1 MCRQKAAVYS
11 ETEDNMALTIMNE
24 AERCLHC
31 RIPMC
36 RKGCPISTPIPEVIE
51 KFREGK
57 LMEAG
62 RQLFENNPMSVFCSV
77 VCDHQSQ
84 CAGHC
89 VLGRKGS
96 PVAFYNIERYVSD
109 AFLDRVKLTPGQKK
123 GKKAAVLGAGP
134 AGMTVAV
141 ILAHN
146 GYDVTIF
153 DDNTA
158 IGGMLRYGIPEFR
171 LSKTVI
177 DRYKKLMDQLE
188 IRFRPNTVLGEALT
202 IDNLFRDGYAAVFV
216 GTGVWRPKTLGIEGE
231 SLPNVHFGIS
241 YLANPDAFVL
251 GENVAVIGM
260 GNVAMDVA
268 RTAIRHGAL
277 NVTLYA
283 RSKRI
288 AASEHEMDYA
298 RLDGARFEFGQAI
311 EKIEPE
317 GPVFK
322 TALFDENDQ
331 VTGYEKERN
340 HVRADSVILAVSQ
353 APKNKLILTTA
364 GLEGNEKGLLIT
376 DENCMCTVPGV
387 FAAGDVVHGSRT
399 VVQAAEEAKR
409 AAYAMMAYMEK

>member
-1 MCRQKAAVYS
+1 MIHSHVNPRRKTV
-11 ETEDNMALTIMNE
+11 ALTIINE
-24 AERCLHC
+24 ANRCLQC
-31 RIPMC
+31 KVPMC
-36 RKGCPISTPIPEVIE
+36 QKGCPISTPIPQIIAEF
-51 KFREGK
+51 KEGK
-57 LMEAG
+57 VMDAG
-62 RQLFENNPMSVFCSV
+62 KQLFKNNPMSVFCAI
-77 VCDHQSQ
+77 VCDHQAQ

-96 PVAFYNIERYVSD
+96 PVHFYNIEKFVSD
-109 AFLDRVKLTPGQKK
+109 AYLDRVKFEKPEKK
-123 GKKAAVLGAGP
+123 GKTVAVLGAGP
-134 AGMTVAV
+134 AGLTAAV
-141 ILAHN
+141 ILAQN

-153 DDNTA
+153 DDNDH

-171 LSKTVI
+171 LPKTII
-177 DRYKKLMDQLE
+177 DRYKKLMDKLDIQY
-188 IRFRPNTVLGEALT
+188 RPNTAIGAALT
-202 IDNLFRDGYAAVFV
+202 IDNLFRDGYASVFV

-231 SLPNVHFGIS
+231 SLPHVHFGIS
-241 YLANPDAFVL
+241 YLATPDAFQL
-251 GENVAVIGM
+251 GENVAIIGM

-268 RTAIRHGAL
+268 RTALRHGAQ

-298 RLDGARFEFGQAI
+298 KLDGAQFEFGQAI

-322 TALFDENDQ
+322 VAIFDENDK
-331 VTGYEKERN
+331 VIGYEDELN
-340 HVRADSVILAVSQ
+340 HVKADSVILAVSQ

-387 FAAGDVVHGSRT
+387 FAAGDVVTGSNT
-399 VVQAAEEAKR
+399 VVAAAAEAKK
-409 AAYAMMAYMEK
+409 AAYAMMEYMENH

>member
-1 MCRQKAAVYS
+1 
-11 ETEDNMALTIMNE
+11 MND
-24 AERCLHC
+24 AERCLQC

-36 RKGCPISTPIPEVIE
+36 KKGCPIATPIPEIIA
-51 KFREGK
+51 KFKDGK
-57 LMEAG
+57 IMEAG
-62 RQLFENNPMSVFCSV
+62 QQLFENNPMSVFCSI
-77 VCDHQSQ
+77 VCDHQAQ

-96 PVAFYNIERYVSD
+96 SVHFYNIEKYVSD
-109 AFLDRVKLTPGQKK
+109 AYLDRVRITEKEKK
-123 GKKAAVLGAGP
+123 GIKAAVLGAGP
-134 AGMTVAV
+134 AGMSVAV
-141 ILAHN
+141 ILASN
-146 GYDVTIF
+146 GYDVTVF
-153 DDNTA
+153 DDNDH

-171 LSKTVI
+171 LPKTII
-177 DRYKKLMDQLE
+177 DRYKKLMDKLE

-241 YLANPDAFVL
+241 YLANPGAFAI

-268 RTAIRHGAL
+268 RTALRHGAQ

-311 EKIEPE
+311 ERIEPE
-317 GPVFK
+317 GPVFRV
-322 TALFDENDQ
+322 AVFDENDK
-331 VTGYEKERN
+331 VTGYEEELN

-353 APKNKLILTTA
+353 APKNKLILTTE
-364 GLEGNEKGLLIT
+364 GLEGNERGLLIT

-387 FAAGDVVHGSRT
+387 FAAGDVVHGSNT
-399 VVQAAEEAKR
+399 VVAAAAEAKR
-409 AAYAMMAYMEK
+409 AAEAMMRYMEEQKAEI